1 MNYINGLNLEHL
13 VASGRKLRIEVSM
26 EIKKIPVTSAGMIE
40 VIQEVVK
47 EFNVSRPVLFSRDRI
62 SWLIS
67 VRKFCSWLLRMSGHT
82 YEAISDETGMHHT
95 TILHH
100 FNTFPDSFVNMEEST
115 QDTIIKIIKK
125 WQTQQLSR

>member
-1 MNYINGLNLEHL
+1 MNYINGLNLENL
-13 VASGRKLRIEVSM
+13 VASGRKKRIEISQ
-26 EIKKIPVTSAGMIE
+26 EIKKTPITKAGMIE
-40 VIQEVVK
+40 VIQEVGK
-47 EFNVSRPVLFSRDRI
+47 EFNVSRPVLFSKDRI

-67 VRKFCSWLLRMSGHT
+67 VRKFCAWLLRMSGHT

-100 FNTFPDSFVNMEEST
+100 YNTFPEAFVNMEETT

-125 WQTQQLSR
+125 WQNQQL